1 MIHNFDTFSE
11 VKLYCFLQHS
21 LGRQD
26 CISVRNFRWEFDKI
40 CGFLVYSVQRG
51 GSTSPKILVMTK
63 KISNIIQPMNL
74 SVIIPVYNEA
84 GNIREI
90 LKRVEAQNLANEIVV
105 VDDGSTD
112 GTRDILRELDGQTM
126 VRVIL
131 HERNQGKG
139 AAVVTGLKASRG
151 ELLLIQDADLEYD
164 PRDYPQL
171 LKPIEEGLADVVYG
185 SRFLGGP
192 RRVTMFWHMVANR
205 MLTTM
210 TNILYDTILT
220 DMETG
225 YKVFRR
231 GVVDGMNIKARRFD
245 FEPEFTAKVLKR
257 HHRIFEVPITFNPR
271 DYSEGK
277 KIKLKDAF
285 EAVWTLLKYRFVD

>member
-1 MIHNFDTFSE
+1 
-11 VKLYCFLQHS
+11 
-21 LGRQD
+21 
-26 CISVRNFRWEFDKI
+26 
-40 CGFLVYSVQRG
+40 
-51 GSTSPKILVMTK
+51 
-63 KISNIIQPMNL
+63 MNL

-84 GNIREI
+84 NNINEI
-90 LKRVEAQNLANEIVV
+90 IKRVQAQKLANEIII
-105 VDDGSTD
+105 VDDGSSD
-112 GTRDILRELDGQTM
+112 GTRDLLKVLDGKKK

-139 AAVVTGLKASRG
+139 AAVVTGLKASKG
-151 ELLLIQDADLEYD
+151 DVLLIQDADLEYD
-164 PRDYPQL
+164 PRDYPHIL
-171 LKPIEEGLADVVYG
+171 RPIEEGLADVVYG
-185 SRFLGGP
+185 SRFLGGA
-192 RRVTMFWHMVANR
+192 RRVAMFWHMIANKL
-205 MLTTM
+205 LTVM

-231 GVVDGMNIKARRFD
+231 NVIEGMTIRAKRFD
-245 FEPEFTAKVLKR
+245 FEPEFTAKILKR

-271 DYSEGK
+271 DYSQGK